1 MIVTKEIDN
10 AQVTSVRE
18 AGYNYDRREFV
29 TQDTT
34 KCPFSML
41 IIVLIKRVNFE
52 RKYNYEL
59 FVGTNKTVHYTCIW
73 VSAWWDS
80 TINTLHNNY
89 YFNTWSSLS

>member
-18 AGYNYDRREFV
+18 AGYMIEESFLLHR
-29 TQDTT
+29 DTT
-34 KCPFSML
+34 KCLFSML
-41 IIVLIKRVNFE
+41 IIILIQWVNLE

-80 TINTLHNNY
+80 TINTLHN